1 MFIAANLREATL
13 RGTAAKNALFVGADL
28 RGANAAGLYAVGA
41 DLTEVKAVRAN
52 LDKAQLQFAN
62 LSKADLRGASLRYA
76 ELEQTILH
84 ALDDQ
89 GAHWDGST
97 QTKVHGTDKDL
108 QEAEAFRPPRSSDGL
123 ARRRKRSDDAP

>member
-1 MFIAANLREATL
+1 M
-13 RGTAAKNALFVGADL
+13 
-28 RGANAAGLYAVGA
+28 ANAAGLQAPGA
-41 DLTEVKAVRAN
+41 DLTGVKAARAN

-84 ALDDQ
+84 AMDDQ
-89 GAHWDGST
+89 GANWDGAT
-97 QTKVHGTDKDL
+97 QKKVHGTDKDL

-123 ARRRKRSDDAP
+123 TRRRKRPDDTP